1 MIKKI
6 RIIDGRIYFDNNE
19 LDWVK
24 SYKLETSGDANE
36 PQILTLEI
44 YVEVKKELEMDTLS
58 I

>member
-36 PQILTLEI
+36 PQILTLEM